1 MFTEIIYQFQNIT
14 KYPIYE
20 FLARY
25 ENFMSF
31 GYPAMKRY
39 FNGETE
45 NIDGAYLNQLTQL
58 TTDCRDVITLFN
70 SFANKL
76 QNCGYWELLEYFQNL
91 NDEIE
96 RVHKLPKFL
105 RSSKSVRGYTP
116 TIQVA
121 SSIGGM
127 RTVEDVADLVT
138 SINKDSTNWVDIMLN
153 NDLNEDD
160 WEIDELSKVNVYV
173 NTNKV
178 VVETILDQPIGK
190 RVYGID
196 IQRKIEFANNDL
208 QVVVHEANIEQ
219 KCNILCTLQVG
230 DVPENKLFG
239 LNAFTIGSDVKQYSY
254 PEFVTEI
261 VNTFMQDDLFEQV
274 EVTNFDFSNGDLT
287 AKLEI
292 KTKYDY
298 KTTNKVVI

>member
-1 MFTEIIYQFQNIT
+1 MLEEIIYKFQNIT

-20 FLARY
+20 FLNKY
-25 ENFMSF
+25 MDFMSN
-31 GYPAMKRY
+31 GYAVIKNY
-39 FNGETE
+39 FNGNTET
-45 NIDGAYLNQLTQL
+45 IDNKYLNQLSTL
-58 TTDCRDVITLFN
+58 TNDCKDVLTLFN

-96 RVHKLPKFL
+96 KVNKLPKFL
-105 RSSKSVRGYTP
+105 RSSLVCRGYTP

-121 SSIGGM
+121 SSVGGM
-127 RTVEDVADLVT
+127 RTVDDVADLVT
-138 SINKDSTNWVDIMLN
+138 SVNNSISWIDIMLN

-160 WEIDELSKVNVYV
+160 WSIDELSKINVYV

-178 VVETILDQPIGK
+178 VVNTIIDQPIGK

-196 IQRKIEFANNDL
+196 VKRKIEFSDNDL
-208 QVVVHEANIEQ
+208 KIVVHEENIEQ
-219 KCNILCTLQVG
+219 KCDILCALYTG

-239 LNAFTIGSDVKQYSY
+239 LNSFVIGGDINQFNY
-254 PEFVTEI
+254 PELVIEI
-261 VNTFMQDDLFEQV
+261 TNIFLQDDLFESV
-274 EVTNFDFSNGDLT
+274 NVTHFDFGNGDLT
-287 AKLEI
+287 VKLEI

-298 KTTNKVVI
+298 KTTNKIVI

>member
-1 MFTEIIYQFQNIT
+1 MFTDVLYRFQNIT
-14 KYPIYE
+14 KYPIYD
-20 FLARY
+20 FLERY
-25 ENFMSF
+25 EDFMLN
-31 GYPAMKRY
+31 GYPAIKRY
-39 FNGETE
+39 FGGEVDG
-45 NIDGAYLNQLTQL
+45 IDNKYINQLTTL
-58 TTDCRDVITLFN
+58 TNDCKDVLTLFN

-96 RVHKLPKFL
+96 KTNKLPKFL
-105 RSSKSVRGYTP
+105 RSSLSCRGYTP

-121 SSIGGM
+121 SSVGGM
-127 RTVEDVADLVT
+127 RTVDDVADLVT
-138 SINKDSTNWVDIMLN
+138 SINNSTSWIDIMLN

-178 VVETILDQPIGK
+178 VVNTIIDQPIGK

-196 IQRKIEFANNDL
+196 ILRKISFADNDL
-208 QVVVHEANIEQ
+208 QIVVHEANIEQ
-219 KCNILCTLQVG
+219 KCEILCTLRAG

-239 LNAFTIGSDVKQYSY
+239 LNSFVIGGDVNQFNY
-254 PEFVTEI
+254 PELVNEI
-261 VNTFMQDDLFEQV
+261 TNTFLQDDLFESV
-274 EVTNFDFSNGDLT
+274 DVTHFDFSNGDLT
-287 AKLEI
+287 IKLEI

>member
-160 WEIDELSKVNVYV
+160 WEIDELLKVNVYV

-196 IQRKIEFANNDL
+196 IQRKIEFADNDL

-219 KCNILCTLQVG
+219 KCNILCTLQAG